1 MFIIQADE
9 ELYPEAYRKS
19 EYIKGSNDQV
29 PETLRIAKIE
39 EIFVKDSGSKLPNL
53 DEIKIRVKKFYRY
66 CVSYKILNLLR
77 KPLLNQRLENIDGQT
92 LHEIWTQ

>member
-1 MFIIQADE
+1 MDE

-29 PETLRIAKIE
+29 PEVLRIARIE
-39 EIFVKDSGSKLPNL
+39 EIYVKDTGSKLPNL

-66 CVSYKILNLLR
+66 IYLGFSISFVRGVKFPNKLLA
-77 KPLLNQRLENIDGQT
+77 LMSQIFSEML
-92 LHEIWTQ
+92 